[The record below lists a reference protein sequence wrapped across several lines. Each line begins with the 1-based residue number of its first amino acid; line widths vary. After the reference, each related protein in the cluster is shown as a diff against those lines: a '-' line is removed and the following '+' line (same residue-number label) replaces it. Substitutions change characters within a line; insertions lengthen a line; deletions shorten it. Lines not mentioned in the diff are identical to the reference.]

1 MREYIESNAV
11 RRKMARSKVE
21 GDLYKKMNNVIYG
34 AQLHDRSKHLDA
46 EIVMGGG
53 SRLAELVKKPQFKTF
68 IEFSDQTGL
77 VIKRKQKILQ
87 TNCTPI
93 AFGILSVSK
102 LILLRNY
109 YNILLPALQRTGA
122 ETITCYSDTG
132 ASKTSRFT

>member
-1 MREYIESNAV
+1 M
-11 RRKMARSKVE
+11 
-21 GDLYKKMNNVIYG
+21 
-34 AQLHDRSKHLDA
+34 
-46 EIVMGGG
+46 GG
-53 SRLAELVKKPQFKTF
+53 SRLSELVKKPQFKTF

-109 YNILLPALQRTGA
+109 YNILLPALQRSGA

-132 ASKTSRFT
+132 RLCLKLPVLLKFEGVQVWGIQVWAVQV